1 MLNARSIRNKFEDL
15 ETLAAAN
22 DYHIIGVSE
31 SWLDTENRDYL
42 AEYHLPGYSLFSC
55 ERRNRSGGGV
65 LLYIKTSLQATL
77 IDKEKICNV
86 DTVFLNI
93 IVHGRRLKIGIIY
106 RPPNLSTT
114 ADKKLFDQI
123 IEISNSNES
132 IIFGDFNLS
141 VPSWGNP
148 ISSHSGHNLYNS
160 FLESDL
166 SQFVKTPTRGSNIL
180 DLVFSTNEALV
191 NNISVGPE
199 FSTSDHKI
207 VKFNI
212 NLKIYEKNSS
222 EEMVY
227 VYSRGDYD
235 KLRMILSETDWS
247 QISHCSDVNESWTK
261 FTSILNNAVNSCVP
275 VTKRRSRKNTKPKW
289 WNNEI
294 KTGLSNKNRAYR
306 KYQLTRDDND
316 KTEYERLRR
325 TTKKFI
331 KQSKK
336 NLEMH
341 IASKIKSNPKEFYS
355 YVRQKKVI
363 TSNIG
368 PLRLDNGEH
377 VSNEKDVAE
386 ILNEYFAS
394 VFTVEDTNGIVEASP
409 AAANTTQL
417 SNCEFT
423 EENIIKSLENIKVNK
438 TPGPDR
444 IAPRILKETK
454 HQICKPLSI
463 IFNKSF
469 NSGKVPRDWKLAN
482 VTPIQKKG
490 NASLPCNY
498 RPISLTSVVC
508 KIMETILRNTL
519 VKYLEENSLINS
531 SQHGFRNKRSCLTN
545 LLDFY
550 NDVFNIFDETKA
562 VDIIYLDFQKAFDK
576 VPHQRLLKKIKTHG
590 ITGKIHSWLEDWLT
604 ERKQR
609 VVINGKASD
618 WRNVLSGVP
627 QGSVL
632 GPILFTIYVND
643 MDEGLTCKISK
654 FADDTKITGKVTSAD
669 EKALLQS
676 DLDRL
681 VNWSKK
687 WQMTYNIDKCKVLH
701 IGSNNNHTNYS
712 MNNTEITKVN
722 EEKDLGVIICNNLK
736 PGKHCTEVVKT
747 ANKLVGFIGRTF
759 EFKSEKVILTL
770 FNALVRPHL
779 EYCVQF
785 WSPYYRKDIDK
796 LERVQRRATKL
807 IPRLRNMPYEE
818 RLKELNLFSLEKRRL
833 RGDLI
838 EVFKMFQGFDNVNI
852 NDYLVVDRESNTR
865 NNGFK
870 IIGKSFRSEESKHFF
885 FNRIVNVWNS
895 LPAHVVSCNTI
906 ESFKNRLDKYLS
918 NNPNITYFAPR

>member
-1 MLNARSIRNKFEDL
+1 
-15 ETLAAAN
+15 
-22 DYHIIGVSE
+22 
-31 SWLDTENRDYL
+31 
-42 AEYHLPGYSLFSC
+42 
-55 ERRNRSGGGV
+55 
-65 LLYIKTSLQATL
+65 
-77 IDKEKICNV
+77 
-86 DTVFLNI
+86 
-93 IVHGRRLKIGIIY
+93 
-106 RPPNLSTT
+106 
-114 ADKKLFDQI
+114 
-123 IEISNSNES
+123 
-132 IIFGDFNLS
+132 
-141 VPSWGNP
+141 
-148 ISSHSGHNLYNS
+148 
-160 FLESDL
+160 
-166 SQFVKTPTRGSNIL
+166 
-180 DLVFSTNEALV
+180 
-191 NNISVGPE
+191 
-199 FSTSDHKI
+199 
-207 VKFNI
+207 
-212 NLKIYEKNSS
+212 
-222 EEMVY
+222 
-227 VYSRGDYD
+227 
-235 KLRMILSETDWS
+235 
-247 QISHCSDVNESWTK
+247 
-261 FTSILNNAVNSCVP
+261 
-275 VTKRRSRKNTKPKW
+275 
-289 WNNEI
+289 
-294 KTGLSNKNRAYR
+294 
-306 KYQLTRDDND
+306 
-316 KTEYERLRR
+316 
-325 TTKKFI
+325 
-331 KQSKK
+331 
-336 NLEMH
+336 
-341 IASKIKSNPKEFYS
+341 
-355 YVRQKKVI
+355 
-363 TSNIG
+363 
-368 PLRLDNGEH
+368 
-377 VSNEKDVAE
+377 
-386 ILNEYFAS
+386 
-394 VFTVEDTNGIVEASP
+394 
-409 AAANTTQL
+409 
-417 SNCEFT
+417 
-423 EENIIKSLENIKVNK
+423 
-438 TPGPDR
+438 
-444 IAPRILKETK
+444 
-454 HQICKPLSI
+454 
-463 IFNKSF
+463 
-469 NSGKVPRDWKLAN
+469 
-482 VTPIQKKG
+482 
-490 NASLPCNY
+490 
-498 RPISLTSVVC
+498 
-508 KIMETILRNTL
+508 METILRNKL
-519 VKYLEENSLINS
+519 VRYLEENNLINS

-550 NDVFNIFDETKA
+550 NDVVNIFDETKA
-562 VDIIYLDFQKAFDK
+562 VDVIYLDFQKAFDK
-576 VPHQRLLKKIKTHG
+576 VPHQRLLSKIKTHG

-654 FADDTKITGKVTSAD
+654 FADDTKITGRVTSAD

-701 IGSNNNHTNYS
+701 IGSNNNHTSYS

-722 EEKDLGVIICNNLK
+722 EEKDLGVIICNDLK

-852 NDYLVVDRESNTR
+852 SDYLVVDRESNTR

-870 IIGKSFRSEESKHFF
+870 IIGKSFRLEESKHFF